1 MSHRR
6 CCCCKCCGSF
16 NNGRTL
22 LILMMMMTLAIGQIQ
37 TSNAKQPFNFTW
49 PMKKAA
55 EVEGDLILGGLMMIH
70 ERQDDITCGPVMPQ
84 GGIQV
89 GYRLIYNLAND

>member
-1 MSHRR
+1 MSHHRQG
-6 CCCCKCCGSF
+6 CWML
-16 NNGRTL
+16 T
-22 LILMMMMTLAIGQIQ
+22 LMMMPLVIISQIIQ
-37 TSNAKQPFNFTW
+37 TSNSKQPFNFTW

-89 GYRLIYNLAND
+89 NFCE